1 MALHPDHQR
10 IARGAAWVALFVLVG
25 KLAGAAKE
33 MAVAYRYGVSGVV
46 DAYQLALTVVTWL
59 PGTLVSVI
67 AITLIPILVRLR
79 QRDATEYGLFLQEI
93 QGTTLILGGLFM
105 LVSVGLGPLALA
117 HLAAH
122 LPEPTQL
129 MARQLIFGLAVVAL
143 LTLLIGVYAARL
155 QARERQVNTL
165 LESAPAAAILGCV
178 LLWPVGADI
187 APLLWG
193 TVLGFVVQAV
203 WLAVLA
209 RRADGQAIRSRWRW
223 RSPHWREFYQ
233 TIGVMMVGQFL
244 MSFIT
249 PLDQY
254 FASQLGDGAI
264 ATLGYA
270 NRVLALILSLGAI
283 SVGRATLPI
292 FSEMVAAREGKKALW
307 YAKQWA
313 GIFFMVGSL
322 VAILAWW
329 LAPWGVEILFQHGA
343 FKQQDTQAV
352 VNVLRFGLFQL
363 PFYLSCILFIQI
375 FASFSLYNVL
385 LISGVLAIITKSFG
399 NYYFCSYFGVPGIT
413 LSSSLVYL
421 VNCLFFYFLVY
432 INGSGSFG
440 PLKSRI

>member
-203 WLAVLA
+203 WLALA
-209 RRADGQAIRSRWRW
+209 TG
-223 RSPHWREFYQ
+223 
-233 TIGVMMVGQFL
+233 L
-244 MSFIT
+244 MYLYS
-249 PLDQY
+249 
-254 FASQLGDGAI
+254 
-264 ATLGYA
+264 
-270 NRVLALILSLGAI
+270 
-283 SVGRATLPI
+283 
-292 FSEMVAAREGKKALW
+292 
-307 YAKQWA
+307 
-313 GIFFMVGSL
+313 
-322 VAILAWW
+322 
-329 LAPWGVEILFQHGA
+329 
-343 FKQQDTQAV
+343 
-352 VNVLRFGLFQL
+352 
-363 PFYLSCILFIQI
+363 LSCYVGMAQCLDRE
-375 FASFSLYNVL
+375 AST
-385 LISGVLAIITKSFG
+385 A
-399 NYYFCSYFGVPGIT
+399 P
-413 LSSSLVYL
+413 
-421 VNCLFFYFLVY
+421 
-432 INGSGSFG
+432 
-440 PLKSRI
+440 